1 MFRQLN
7 ENDYAKTMDFLGK
20 NPGLNLF
27 QIGDIENY
35 GFDSEIQTVWGS
47 FNENE
52 ELTGVL
58 LRYRDNYIPYF
69 KDEELF
75 VSKFREVIQN
85 DERANIISGEAQMV
99 SPFKSC
105 FERYHEREMYFCEL
119 KDNLS
124 LKTGQVTIKLA
135 TPDDAERIF
144 DLLLMIEEF
153 DTLNRNSADHVRQK
167 LEDQSGRIYFI
178 ENEKKEVICTAQTAA
193 ENSKSAMVVS
203 VATRKDYRRQGLM
216 TQVLS
221 KLCQDLLNEQKTL
234 CLFYDN
240 PEAGAVYHKLG
251 FKTIGK
257 WKMIV
262 RQP

>member
-1 MFRQLN
+1 MFRKLN
-7 ENDYAKTMDFLGK
+7 ENDYTKTMDFLGK
-20 NPGLNLF
+20 DPGLNLF

-105 FERYHEREMYFCEL
+105 FERYHEREC
-119 KDNLS
+119 
-124 LKTGQVTIKLA
+124 
-135 TPDDAERIF
+135 IF
-144 DLLLMIEEF
+144 V
-153 DTLNRNSADHVRQK
+153 N
-167 LEDQSGRIYFI
+167 
-178 ENEKKEVICTAQTAA
+178 
-193 ENSKSAMVVS
+193 
-203 VATRKDYRRQGLM
+203 
-216 TQVLS
+216 
-221 KLCQDLLNEQKTL
+221 
-234 CLFYDN
+234 
-240 PEAGAVYHKLG
+240 
-251 FKTIGK
+251 
-257 WKMIV
+257 
-262 RQP
+262 